1 MTHTYVTQNGKVMR
15 ETIGTGATAKV
26 LDFIY
31 DNSGKPFALRYST
44 NGGSSYATY
53 YYVLNLQGDVVKLVR
68 IYAGTTIQEYEEMAS
83 YTYNAWG
90 EIISSSG
97 SMADINPLRYRGYY
111 YDTETGF
118 YYLQSRYYDPAN
130 HRFINADCYTSTGQ
144 GFLGY
149 DMYVYCNNHPVMF
162 ADYRGSFPTLTISGI
177 FDELIEKI
185 EERRRQANEDFLPIN
200 GQSVCE
206 YANMEFGWLSVSTN
220 GCAAIAIYNALGFTG
235 QAVYFSDVIK
245 QLDSWHR
252 PRFFG
257 VMPGEIGNCLAN
269 FGASFTEADS
279 ISELELLMENGGVA
293 IVTRWNRT
301 SVRSLTMLY
310 PILYES
316 VDVSGGAHTM
326 AVVHDGNGNYTVY
339 NRYSNKPI
347 SYPYDSLE
355 EFIGSEV
362 RYVAGFYLG

>member
-31 DNSGKPFALRYST
+31 DNTGKPFALRYST

-130 HRFINADCYTSTGQ
+130 CRFISADTPEISAISAISIRDTNLFTYCGNNPVNRADDGGMFWNFVAGAVAGALVGAFNAVVDAYNEGGLDKVLSWSTLGKACVSAATGAVGGLVAASGVGIGMAVAWGAGTAAVESIGHQLIDTGGIDAGQ
-144 GFLGY
+144 LL
-149 DMYVYCNNHPVMF
+149 
-162 ADYRGSFPTLTISGI
+162 ADTAEGAIGG
-177 FDELIEKI
+177 LIGGKG
-185 EERRRQANEDFLPIN
+185 AIN
-200 GQSVCE
+200 GDKYMKRQVSRLFSH
-206 YANMEFGWLSVSTN
+206 AISDNAKKAWDFGWKMTRKYSKKFIVPTIVGIVKSFAGAKT
-220 GCAAIAIYNALGFTG
+220 AEAII
-235 QAVYFSDVIK
+235 
-245 QLDSWHR
+245 
-252 PRFFG
+252 
-257 VMPGEIGNCLAN
+257 E
-269 FGASFTEADS
+269 
-279 ISELELLMENGGVA
+279 
-293 IVTRWNRT
+293 
-301 SVRSLTMLY
+301 
-310 PILYES
+310 
-316 VDVSGGAHTM
+316 
-326 AVVHDGNGNYTVY
+326 
-339 NRYSNKPI
+339 
-347 SYPYDSLE
+347 
-355 EFIGSEV
+355 
-362 RYVAGFYLG
+362 